1 MSKKMTYEQL
11 LEENKKLKEEIA
23 EAYDI
28 LHPAGLV
35 TGEGKEIPTSLVE
48 RAKMAVMIINSESD
62 HADEASSERDEYV
75 EKYDKLLVNF
85 KDLDRYN
92 DVLYRLYHA
101 ARRLRNSGYDG
112 PFIGEVTQELYSCIA
127 GVERYERE
135 LYESRKKE
143 SPSN

>member
-1 MSKKMTYEQL
+1 MTYEEL

-23 EAYDI
+23 QAHSI
-28 LHPAGLV
+28 LRPAGLV
-35 TGEGKEIPTSLVE
+35 NGYGEEIPTSLIE
-48 RAKMAVMIINSESD
+48 RAEMAVMIIDAESD
-62 HADEASSERDEYV
+62 HADEASNERNEYV

-112 PFIGEVTQELYSCIA
+112 PFIGEVTEELYSCIA

-143 SPSN
+143 NPSN

>member
-1 MSKKMTYEQL
+1 MTYEDL
-11 LEENKKLKEEIA
+11 LEENKKLKEEIT
-23 EAYDI
+23 EAHNI

-35 TGEGKEIPTSLVE
+35 NGEGKEIPTSLIE

-62 HADEASSERDEYV
+62 HADEASSERDEYA

-112 PFIGEVTQELYSCIA
+112 PFIGEVTEELYSCIA

-135 LYESRKKE
+135 LVETRKKTN
-143 SPSN
+143 SSN

>member
-1 MSKKMTYEQL
+1 MTYEEL

-92 DVLYRLYHA
+92 DVLYRCYWN
-101 ARRLRNSGYDG
+101 ARKVKNEELSADSAERFKEAIEAVERFEN
-112 PFIGEVTQELYSCIA
+112 ELYQ
-127 GVERYERE
+127 
-135 LYESRKKE
+135 SRKKE
-143 SPSN
+143 NPSN